1 MSKAS
6 TSKKYADK
14 IFLGKDK
21 VEAAQKL
28 EAVEDAQNEVD
39 NAIYGA
45 KRVLRD
51 AEKAAIAAASA
62 NPFRA
67 DSKIAAD
74 LRVEDAQDNL
84 DRLEAMKSEMF

>member
-1 MSKAS
+1 MSNKA
-6 TSKKYADK
+6 TKYVSR

-28 EAVEDAQNEVD
+28 EAVEDAKNEVD

-51 AEKAAIAAASA
+51 AQKAANAAGSA
-62 NPFRA
+62 TPFLA
-67 DSKIAAD
+67 DAKIAAD

-84 DRLEAMKSEMF
+84 NRLEAMSAEMF